1 MRFAPVKSSLRLVKW
16 PLAIRLEDR
25 RSEFAPP
32 LPPPFTMSFPSL
44 YRLSFFLFVPLF
56 ATAADASRSFVERV
70 RPDDFYSVET
80 LFPEPL
86 SPNHELVVLRT
97 TAGKPVSVLA
107 IAPAGDGNTFTVLWQ
122 LASTEAEGGWLKIS
136 DELDA
141 TVARQFLR
149 AVELKLHHQ
158 VTLSKFKERPSK
170 TDTDL
175 WVYQRLSDNG
185 VAAARIAMADT
196 IDNPEAT
203 RFVDDLLGGLEK
215 WVGKEGD
222 ERASLLQKI
231 DRLATD
237 IVLSTSP

>member
-1 MRFAPVKSSLRLVKW
+1 MRPFKIQRL
-16 PLAIRLEDR
+16 LAAL
-25 RSEFAPP
+25 
-32 LPPPFTMSFPSL
+32 LFTSTWAS
-44 YRLSFFLFVPLF
+44 
-56 ATAADASRSFVERV
+56 AAEANRSFVERV

-86 SPNHELVVLRT
+86 SPTHELVVLRT

-107 IAPAGDGNTFTVLWQ
+107 VAPGSDDKTYTVTLQ
-122 LASTEAEGGWLKIS
+122 LASSEAEGGWLKIS

-158 VTLSKFKERPSK
+158 VTLSKFKEKPSK

-175 WVYQRLSDNG
+175 WVFQRLSDNRP
-185 VAAARIAMADT
+185 AAALIAMTDT

-222 ERASLLQKI
+222 ERAALLQKL

-237 IVLSTSP
+237 IVLTTPG

>member
-1 MRFAPVKSSLRLVKW
+1 MRHFKFQPLLAALLFASTW
-16 PLAIRLEDR
+16 
-25 RSEFAPP
+25 
-32 LPPPFTMSFPSL
+32 
-44 YRLSFFLFVPLF
+44 
-56 ATAADASRSFVERV
+56 ATAAEANRSFVERV

-86 SPNHELVVLRT
+86 SPTHELVVLRT

-107 IAPAGDGNTFTVLWQ
+107 VAPGSDKDKAYIVTLQ
-122 LASTEAEGGWLKIS
+122 LASSEAAGGWLKIS
-136 DELDA
+136 DELDPI
-141 TVARQFLR
+141 VARQFLR

-170 TDTDL
+170 TETDL
-175 WVYQRLSDNG
+175 WVFQRLSDNQP
-185 VAAARIAMADT
+185 AAALIAMKDT

-215 WVGKEGD
+215 WVGKEGY
-222 ERASLLQKI
+222 ERAALLQKL

-237 IVLSTSP
+237 IVLTTPGLSASDGGP

>member
-1 MRFAPVKSSLRLVKW
+1 M
-16 PLAIRLEDR
+16 
-25 RSEFAPP
+25 
-32 LPPPFTMSFPSL
+32 
-44 YRLSFFLFVPLF
+44 
-56 ATAADASRSFVERV
+56 AADANRSFVERV

-86 SPNHELVVLRT
+86 SPTHELVVLRT
-97 TAGKPVSVLA
+97 TAGKPISVLA
-107 IAPAGDGNTFTVLWQ
+107 VAPGSDNNKTYTVTLQ
-122 LASTEAEGGWLKIS
+122 LASSEAEGGWLKIS
-136 DELDA
+136 DELDT

-158 VTLSKFKERPSK
+158 VTLSKFKEKPSK

-175 WVYQRLSDNG
+175 WIFQRLSDNRP
-185 VAAARIAMADT
+185 AAALIAMTDT
-196 IDNPEAT
+196 IDNPDAT

-222 ERASLLQKI
+222 ERAALLQKL

-237 IVLSTSP
+237 IVLTTPG